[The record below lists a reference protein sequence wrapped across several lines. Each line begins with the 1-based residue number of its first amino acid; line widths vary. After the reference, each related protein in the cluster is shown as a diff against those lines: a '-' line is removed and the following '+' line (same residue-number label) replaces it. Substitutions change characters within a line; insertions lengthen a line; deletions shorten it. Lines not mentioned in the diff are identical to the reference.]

1 MTLGYEK
8 GQGMGWASSK
18 SVQAIDK
25 SSVHLNCPID
35 SDPLH
40 NILHDQDMDTTQKGD
55 FFFFFCTLAN
65 HWSLGIF
72 KWILNLQMVVNNLK

>member
-8 GQGMGWASSK
+8 GQGMGWASSE

-55 FFFFFCTLAN
+55 FFFFFALWQIIDPLVYSTEY
-65 HWSLGIF
+65 
-72 KWILNLQMVVNNLK
+72 